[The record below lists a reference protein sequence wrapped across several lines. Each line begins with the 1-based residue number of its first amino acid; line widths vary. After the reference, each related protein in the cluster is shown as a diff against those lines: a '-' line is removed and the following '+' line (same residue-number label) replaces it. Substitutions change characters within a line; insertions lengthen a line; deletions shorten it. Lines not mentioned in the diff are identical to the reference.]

1 MLHVEGSDLHVRFA
15 TFGPKIGRSESRFCA
30 PEQPLCRPVEATPAG
45 CRHTEFCDL
54 GDRDVGFRLT
64 RMMLN
69 RSDCCFAVESSRHG
83 YKHVKEKS
91 DPDTI

>member
-15 TFGPKIGRSESRFCA
+15 AFGLKIGRSESRFCA
-30 PEQPLCRPVEATPAG
+30 REQPFCRPVEATPTG
-45 CRHTEFCDL
+45 RHHTEFRDL
-54 GDRDVGFRLT
+54 GGRDVGFRLT

-69 RSDCCFAVESSRHG
+69 RSVCRFAVDPSWHG

-91 DPDTI
+91 SPDTI